1 MNDKY
6 HVYRAY
12 AAFCERMSRE
22 SQGEDRKL
30 SWMRLAADWLAL
42 IHDSSSADS
51 PPDSTRSDASGT
63 QLADGQRAS
72 LVAEQTQDDPP
83 GAADGATESLPDR

>member
-6 HVYRAY
+6 NVYRAY

-22 SQGEDRKL
+22 SQGEDRRL
-30 SWMRLAADWLAL
+30 SWTRLAADWLAL
-42 IHDSSSADS
+42 IHDSSPADS
-51 PPDSTRSDASGT
+51 PPDSTKNDASGT
-63 QLADGQRAS
+63 ELADGQRAP
-72 LVAEQTQDDPP
+72 LTVDQTQDDPP